1 MTDNEIRKLVQ
12 PREFVAAWFRE
23 LPKHKTYEAAY
34 EHIDDIYEAYFGKR
48 KYSCYNSFRNVKDR
62 IYKSK

>member
-23 LPKHKTYEAAY
+23 LPNHKTYEATY
-34 EHIDDIYEAYFGKR
+34 EHIEEAYEAYFGVR

>member
-1 MTDNEIRKLVQ
+1 MTDSEIRKLII

-34 EHIDDIYEAYFGKR
+34 EAIEDIYEEYFGR
-48 KYSCYNSFRNVKDR
+48 RRYSCYDSFRVIKDR
-62 IYKSK
+62 IHKAK